1 MKIRTEFVHPPI
13 PDRQYD
19 WSAIDDETYDE
30 GGKVGFGRT
39 ETEAVADLKEQLEE
53 GS

>member
-39 ETEAVADLKEQLEE
+39 EAEAVADLKEQLEE